1 MEVTGTDGEEITVVT
16 TNTGFRISKGLWPP
30 LSATMISAGNKLSRY
45 SRLAFSFMWILLTL
59 LTGTL
64 SIIRG

>member
-30 LSATMISAGNKLSRY
+30 SSATTTSTGNKPSRY
-45 SRLAFSFMWILLTL
+45 SRSVFSCMSILLIL